1 VPGDTLPAVIRLAR
15 PAGAPDRKALVV
27 SSDHPAAVELVTRF
41 YDDLGFD
48 AVDNS
53 PLSASWRSAP
63 GTPMWR
69 HSVDGQSREQL
80 LDNLR
85 RAQRIVR

>member
-1 VPGDTLPAVIRLAR
+1 VDETTQLE
-15 PAGAPDRKALVV
+15 
-27 SSDHPAAVELVTRF
+27 VEFVTRF

-53 PLSASWRSAP
+53 PLSESWRTAP

-69 HSVDGQSREQL
+69 HRHHVDGQGREELIRNPQL
-80 LDNLR
+80 AER
-85 RAQRIVR
+85 TTR